1 MGELGGM
8 ASVISMANSTAYV
21 SPGIGKSDIKLMT
34 TLDGQGYGGAAIEG
48 PTFAAAGRTVA
59 GGAGSGN
66 NRIKPTTTV
75 IPGASSVAG
84 SIAINT
90 QSDFAGAITPL
101 ARIPSPVQSNP
112 APSNFGPPIQGNFG
126 PNQGNSARSIN
137 GVNNFSRVPTP
148 NVSPGLTGG
157 RAGATG
163 VVTVNSFGTG
173 NGPSS
178 VNSVN
183 NGNIFADSQV
193 IAANQL
199 GAAGG
204 LGSGVATAGSLAT
217 GATALD
223 LMGVIT
229 GTGMATGNFNNAGA
243 GAFANPTTNFG
254 ATGNSLVG
262 NTGNLGLGATTSFA
276 PPSFGGS
283 LTLSSGRTN
292 NFSPVS
298 SPSAFRFN
306 P

>member
-1 MGELGGM
+1 MGQLGGM
-8 ASVISMANSTAYV
+8 SSVISMANSTAYV
-21 SPGIGKSDIKLMT
+21 SPGIGKSDIKLNTM
-34 TLDGQGYGGAAIEG
+34 LDGEAYGGAAIQS
-48 PTFAAAGRTVA
+48 PLLAAAGRTVSR
-59 GGAGSGN
+59 GAGSGN
-66 NRIKPTTTV
+66 NQIKPTTTI

-101 ARIPSPVQSNP
+101 ARIPSPVQST
-112 APSNFGPPIQGNFG
+112 SNVGPTQGSLAQSF
-126 PNQGNSARSIN
+126 
-137 GVNNFSRVPTP
+137 NNFPRIPTS

-157 RAGATG
+157 RAGSTG
-163 VVTVNSFGTG
+163 VVTVNSSGTG

-183 NGNIFADSQV
+183 DGNIFADSQV

-204 LGSGVATAGSLAT
+204 QSSGAATAGSLAT

-223 LMGVIT
+223 LMGVVK

-243 GAFANPTTNFG
+243 GGFANPTTTFG

-262 NTGNLGLGATTSFA
+262 NTGNLGLGATTTIA

-292 NFSPVS
+292 NFAPVR
-298 SPSAFRFN
+298 SPSGFRFN

>member
-1 MGELGGM
+1 MGMGQLGGM
-8 ASVISMANSTAYV
+8 SSVISMANSTANV
-21 SPGIGKSDIKLMT
+21 SPGIGTSNIMLTT
-34 TLDGQGYGGAAIEG
+34 TLDGQGYGEAAIEG
-48 PTFAAAGRTVA
+48 PLIAAAGRTVS

-66 NRIKPTTTV
+66 NRINPTATI

-90 QSDFAGAITPL
+90 QSNFAGAITPL
-101 ARIPSPVQSNP
+101 ARIPTPAQSNP
-112 APSNFGPPIQGNFG
+112 TRNNFGPLP
-126 PNQGNSARSIN
+126 RSIN
-137 GVNNFSRVPTP
+137 GQTNFPRVPTP

-183 NGNIFADSQV
+183 NGNIFSGSQV

-223 LMGVIT
+223 PMGAVT

-243 GAFANPTTNFG
+243 GAFANPTTTFG
-254 ATGNSLVG
+254 ATGNSLIG
-262 NTGNLGLGATTSFA
+262 NTGNLGLGGTTTVA

-292 NFSPVS
+292 NFSFLS
-298 SPSAFRFN
+298 SPPSFRFN